1 MKGVTA
7 RAVTIPEKI
16 GIAKLAFP
24 LDFVEEISGILLGLL
39 QSSLR
44 IRL

>member
-7 RAVTIPEKI
+7 RAVIIPEKI

-24 LDFVEEISGILLGLL
+24 LEFAKEISGILLGLS
-39 QSSLR
+39 QRSL
-44 IRL
+44 